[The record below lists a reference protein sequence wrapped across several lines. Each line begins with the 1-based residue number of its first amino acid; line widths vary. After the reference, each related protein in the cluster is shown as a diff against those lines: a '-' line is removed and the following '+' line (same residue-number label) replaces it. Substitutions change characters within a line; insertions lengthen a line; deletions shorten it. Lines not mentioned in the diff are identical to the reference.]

1 MRMLQLRV
9 AIILLALAQPAF
21 AQSRTFVGGAVLA
34 DIKKFSGDPSANTL
48 DGTAVGGG
56 AEAGVMVNDHVSLR
70 VTADVGGKTTT
81 STPIPIGVL
90 ALPTRITAPL
100 TAFRYVTSNRIV
112 ATNVLLG
119 YAFPLRDRVRASAV
133 GGLSL
138 LHVTRD
144 FSMTGPTPLERLPA
158 ALAPLIVRPH
168 SLIDNVSAATVG
180 AEVAFDLTRHL
191 AVVPHLQ
198 VTAFSLT
205 AGGPGGFA
213 IRPGIG
219 GRWTF

>member
-1 MRMLQLRV
+1 MPQLRV
-9 AIILLALAQPAF
+9 AVIFLALAQPAF
-21 AQSRTFVGGAVLA
+21 AQSRMFLGGAVLA
-34 DIKKFSGDPSANTL
+34 DIKKFSGDPSTNTL

-56 AEAGVMVNDHVSLR
+56 AEAGVIVNDHVSLR
-70 VTADVGGKTTT
+70 VTVGVGGKTTT

-90 ALPTRITAPL
+90 ALPARITAPL

-112 ATNVLLG
+112 ATNILLG
-119 YAFPLRDRVRASAV
+119 YTFPLRDRIRASAV

-144 FSMTGPTPLERLPA
+144 YSMTGPTPVSRLPA

-168 SLIDNVSAATVG
+168 TVIDNVPGATVG
-180 AEVAFDLTRHL
+180 AEVAFDLTRHI
-191 AVVPHLQ
+191 AVVPHLH
-198 VTAFSLT
+198 VTAFSLS